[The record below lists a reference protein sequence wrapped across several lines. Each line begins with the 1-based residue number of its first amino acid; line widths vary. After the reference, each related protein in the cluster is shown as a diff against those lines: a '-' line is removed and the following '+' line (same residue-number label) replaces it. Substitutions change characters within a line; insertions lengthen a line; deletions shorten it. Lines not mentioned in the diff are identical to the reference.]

1 MIALIVGL
9 VAITFA
15 VLAVIPVGLNWWQDV
30 LLFLRGSIPVI
41 AVLIGLLAVFIGI
54 ADIKD
59 QIEAK
64 KEENEEK
71 AKANAS
77 SERESK

>member
-1 MIALIVGL
+1 MVALIVGI
-9 VAITFA
+9 VAIAFA
-15 VLAVIPVGLNWWQDV
+15 VLAVIPLGLNWWQDV
-30 LLFLRGSIPVI
+30 LLFLRGSIPVM

-64 KEENEEK
+64 KEEAEEK
-71 AKANAS
+71 AK
-77 SERESK
+77 SEAGLT

>member
-9 VAITFA
+9 VAIAFA
-15 VLAVIPVGLNWWQDV
+15 IVAVIPVGLNWWQDV
-30 LLFLRGSIPVI
+30 LLFLRGSVPVM

-64 KEENEEK
+64 KEEAEEK
-71 AKANAS
+71 AKSAS
-77 SERESK
+77 SEESK

>member
-9 VAITFA
+9 VAIAFA
-15 VLAVIPVGLNWWQDV
+15 VLAVIPAGLNWWQDV
-30 LLFLRGSIPVI
+30 LLFLRGSIPVM

-64 KEENEEK
+64 KEEAEEK
-71 AKANAS
+71 AKENSS
-77 SERESK
+77 SESK

>member
-1 MIALIVGL
+1 MVALIVGI
-9 VAITFA
+9 VAIAFA
-15 VLAVIPVGLNWWQDV
+15 VLAVIPLGLNWWQDV
-30 LLFLRGSIPVI
+30 LLFLRGSIPVM

-64 KEENEEK
+64 KEEAEEK
-71 AKANAS
+71 AK
-77 SERESK
+77 SEAGSESK

>member
-30 LLFLRGSIPVI
+30 LLFLRGSIPVM

-64 KEENEEK
+64 KEENEEN

-77 SERESK
+77 SESESK

>member
-9 VAITFA
+9 VAIAFA
-15 VLAVIPVGLNWWQDV
+15 VVAVIPVGLNWWQDV
-30 LLFLRGSIPVI
+30 LLFLRGSVPVM

-64 KEENEEK
+64 KEEAEEK
-71 AKANAS
+71 AKSAS
-77 SERESK
+77 SEESK

>member
-9 VAITFA
+9 VAIAFA
-15 VLAVIPVGLNWWQDV
+15 VLAVIPAGLNWWQDV
-30 LLFLRGSIPVI
+30 LLFLRGSVPVM

-64 KEENEEK
+64 KEEAEEK
-71 AKANAS
+71 AKENSS
-77 SERESK
+77 SESK

>member
-9 VAITFA
+9 VAIAFA
-15 VLAVIPVGLNWWQDV
+15 VLAVIPVGFNWWQDV
-30 LLFLRGSIPVI
+30 LLFLRGSIPVM

-64 KEENEEK
+64 KEEAEEK
-71 AKANAS
+71 AKADAS
-77 SERESK
+77 GESK

>member
-9 VAITFA
+9 VAIAFA
-15 VLAVIPVGLNWWQDV
+15 VLAVIPMGLNWWQDV
-30 LLFLRGSIPVI
+30 LLFLRGSVPVM

-64 KEENEEK
+64 KEESEEK
-71 AKANAS
+71 AKTDS
-77 SERESK
+77 GEETK